1 MSKQLIID
9 IETDGLLLESKNIW
23 VVVCKFVGAND
34 AVTFTDPTGLQEI
47 LDSADKVIGHNL
59 VMFDLPVL
67 KRLWNIQYDISKCF
81 DTLLVSRLLLP
92 DREGGHGLKEWGARL
107 HKPKIEFNDWSKYS
121 KEMEE
126 YCIQDVSVCEEVYKR
141 LLQDL
146 TEYPKIS
153 KALTIEHQFAYL
165 IRSQIEVGFK
175 LDTSLVEELYQ
186 TLKDER
192 VSIELTLLSRLPKQK
207 ILTHYKTI
215 KDKGQLLHE
224 CEQSYTYQMKNGKM
238 VTKEFEFLDTNL
250 NSRQQIANFLKSKGW
265 IPKEFTETGL
275 PKIDEKVLGSLPYEE
290 AKLLARAFRLTK
302 QMGMLKDGDAGW
314 LKMVNPE
321 TKRVHGS
328 VLTNATNTGRCS
340 HCVPMDS
347 KALTKEGWKTYDELK
362 VGELILAYDQE
373 RHLKVWTPLL
383 NKAKFTNQ
391 LVGTIGNKSMK
402 FRCTANHKWVVQ
414 SKKRSGNRYNG
425 QLREASKL
433 KKHDRLLVN
442 APYEFGTTDTYDLV
456 MDKYNTNYFPYI
468 TDFNKSL
475 LASFLNGFLL
485 ADGHFNKSINGT
497 KHTWYFVQATGHI
510 FECLLTASY
519 LYWDK
524 RISSYIHSPKNPK
537 HRESNTCLFTS
548 SELMSTSEGM
558 EWVPSTYEDVWCPET
573 KYGTWVMRQNNHITI
588 TGNSK
593 PNVAQCDRK
602 DIRMRQCWVAE
613 EGNSLV
619 GCDASGLELRLL
631 GHYLFPY
638 DKGTFAFEVIQGDIH
653 TYNQEAM
660 HLNKRDSAKG
670 AIYALVY
677 GAGNKKL
684 GILDYL
690 DKELKELDEIKLAK
704 AGKRIRSAVEDNI
717 TGYKELVK
725 KVGDAFKIRGY
736 LLGIDGR
743 PLHPRSDYS
752 ALNLLIQNA
761 GAVVMKEALIQ
772 AYKKLTEEGL
782 VLEGDY
788 KFVANIHDEII
799 VECREDLAESIG
811 KIVKQ
816 AIMDSGVSLGI
827 HTKLD
832 GEYKIGKSWGETH

>member
-1 MSKQLIID
+1 MKQLIID
-9 IETDGLLLESKNIW
+9 IETDGLLLEAKNIW

-34 AVTFTDPTGLQEI
+34 AVTFTDPTGLQEL

-67 KRLWNIQYDISKCF
+67 RRLWNIQYDVAKCF

-126 YCIQDVSVCEEVYKR
+126 YCVQDVSVCEEVYKR
-141 LLQDL
+141 LVQDL
-146 TEYPKIS
+146 TEYPKVS
-153 KALTIEHQFAYL
+153 KALSIEHQFAYL
-165 IRSQIEVGFK
+165 IRSQIQAGFK

-207 ILTHYKTI
+207 VLAHYKTI

-238 VTKEFEFLDTNL
+238 VTKEFEYLDTNL
-250 NSRQQIANFLKSKGW
+250 NSRQQIAKFLKSKGW

-314 LKMVNPE
+314 LKMVNTE

-340 HCVPMDS
+340 HCVPMNS
-347 KALTKEGWKTYDELK
+347 LALTKTGWKGYSDLNIGDEILGYDIKTNTKKWTKILNLNYFQDME
-362 VGELILAYDQE
+362 VG
-373 RHLKVWTPLL
+373 
-383 NKAKFTNQ
+383 N
-391 LVGTIGNKSMK
+391 IGNGNVKLK
-402 FRCTANHKWVVQ
+402 CTANHKWVVYAKQ
-414 SKKRSGNRYNG
+414 RNK
-425 QLREASKL
+425 EVFKL
-433 KKHDRLLVN
+433 KEARELRKYDAILVN
-442 APYEFGTTDTYDLV
+442 APYENLNSELQYMLPIA
-456 MDKYNTNYFPYI
+456 KYNYPHI
-468 TDFNKSL
+468 EDVLRFNKQQL
-475 LASFLNGFLL
+475 HCFMLGFLL
-485 ADGHFNKSINGT
+485 ADGHLKKSTNGT
-497 KHTWYFVQATGHI
+497 RDSWSFSQAEGDILDTVHTAM
-510 FECLLTASY
+510 Y
-519 LYWDK
+519 LYSHT
-524 RISSYIHSPKNPK
+524 RISK
-537 HRESNTCLFTS
+537 TCKTRCKKDTQRFGYNVTQTQVGHLRS
-548 SELMSTSEGM
+548 SEGM
-558 EWVPSTYEDVWCPET
+558 QWTYTGREDVWCPTTELET
-573 KYGTWVMRQNNHITI
+573 WIMKQGDVITI

-613 EGNSLV
+613 EGNLLV

-725 KVGDAFKIRGY
+725 KVGDAFKVRGY

-761 GAVVMKEALIQ
+761 GAIVMKEALIQ

-782 VLEGDY
+782 ELEKDY

-799 VECREDLAESIG
+799 VECRVDLAESIG
-811 KIVKQ
+811 KTVKQ
-816 AIMDSGVSLGI
+816 AIVDSGVSLGI